1 MRKIAL
7 FGAGGKMGQRL
18 AANLLADRR
27 YEVRCV
33 EPAKAG
39 QEALQQIYS
48 VTCMMEADAL
58 QGADVVILAVPDSA
72 IGEISHKIS
81 PLLEPGTI
89 LILLDAA
96 APFAGELPDR
106 RDLTYFIA
114 HPCHP
119 PMFNDETDLAA
130 KLDYFGGVAAK
141 QNIVCSLMQGP
152 EGAFAIGEEV
162 ARSFYAPVMKV
173 HRATVEQMAILE
185 PVLSE
190 TITATCLTLMREGI
204 DEAVARGVP
213 WDMAR
218 DFVVGH
224 IFIEAA
230 IIFEELK
237 GVRMSDACLRAI
249 DDAKRTIVNPDW
261 RQVFEPEQIKKSIEY
276 ITSPAA

>member
-1 MRKIAL
+1 MRTIAL

-18 AANLLADRR
+18 AANLLADDR
-27 YEVRCV
+27 YVVRCV
-33 EPAKAG
+33 EPAQTG
-39 QEALQQIYS
+39 RDALMRNHS
-48 VTCMMEADAL
+48 VECMPEADAL
-58 QGADVVILAVPDSA
+58 KGAEVVILAVPDSA
-72 IGEISHKIS
+72 IGKVSHKIA
-81 PLLEPGTI
+81 PLLEPGAM
-89 LILLDAA
+89 LVLLDAA

-106 RDLTYFIA
+106 EDLTYFIA

-119 PMFNDETDLAA
+119 PMFNDETEFAA
-130 KLDYFGGVAAK
+130 KRDYFGGVAAK

-152 EGAFAIGEEV
+152 EHAYAVGEEV
-162 ARSFYAPVMKV
+162 ARSFYGPVMKV

-204 DEAVARGVP
+204 DEAVLRGVP

-249 DDAKRTIVNPDW
+249 DDAKRTIIHPDW

-276 ITSPAA
+276 ITSPA